1 MGMKVAV
8 MVDSNSGIM
17 SKEGEKMGVFVV
29 PMPVIIDGE
38 TYYEGVNLTLDSFFE
53 YLIGGRHVTTSQP
66 SPGDLVDKWEEV
78 LKSGYDEIIYIPMSS
93 GLSDSCATATMLAA
107 DFDGKV
113 QVADNH
119 RISVPQYGSVLDA
132 LKLAAEGKNALQ
144 IKEALE
150 ETAFDCSI
158 YISVDTLEFL
168 KRGGRVTPAAAAI
181 GNVLNIK
188 PILTIQGDVLEAF
201 AKVRG
206 TKKGRAKIIES
217 IRKDLNTRFGKED
230 PANIRIATAGTFRN
244 PDDAENWRQEVED
257 NFPGFSVIYFD
268 LGCSV
273 GTHTGPEAF
282 AAGIYK
288 SL

>member
-1 MGMKVAV
+1 MKVAV

-17 SKEGEKMGVFVV
+17 AIDGEKLGVFVV

-38 TYYEGVNLTLDSFFE
+38 TYYEGVNLTLDSFFGH
-53 YLIGGRHVTTSQP
+53 LLGGRNVTTSQP
-66 SPGDLVDKWEEV
+66 SPGDLVDMWEEI
-78 LKSGYDEIIYIPMSS
+78 LKSGYDEIVYIPMSS
-93 GLSDSCATATMLAA
+93 GLSNSCATAIMLAA

-132 LKLAAEGKNALQ
+132 LKLAEEGKNALQ
-144 IKEALE
+144 IKVALE
-150 ETAFDCSI
+150 ATAFDCSI

-168 KRGGRVTPAAAAI
+168 KRGGRVTPTAAAI
-181 GNVLNIK
+181 GSVLNIK
-188 PILTIQGDVLEAF
+188 PVLTIQGDKLDAF

-206 TKKGRAKIIES
+206 TKKGRSKIIES
-217 IRKDLNTRFGKED
+217 IRKDLNDRFGKED
-230 PANIRIATAGTFRN
+230 PANLRIATAGTFRN
-244 PDDAENWRQEVED
+244 PEDAEIWRKEVES
-257 NFPGFSVIYFD
+257 NFPGFDVIYFD

-273 GTHTGPEAF
+273 GTHVGPGAF

-288 SL
+288 AL